1 MFNALVVV
9 LWCGALALAGLVSPL
24 SVEAQVLDRIE
35 IVETPGVAE
44 IHIVFNTR
52 AIYLRHTPSEKGDL
66 IRVFLDFPDQD
77 RSRRFARELAS
88 SPPSDLIPKFSVTF
102 PDQGTNGLSIRFE
115 KPVRF
120 KISQRDIRSA
130 SRIVISVKLDR
141 PLGLPSIPPEVAVPP
156 PTSPVAKGPRQ
167 SFDIPSFRPE
177 MNVEAYADE
186 LMKLGQK
193 ALNAGENQQAVQI
206 FNAILNLPSNKQSQ
220 GAQEWVGMA
229 RQRLGEYVKAKAEYE
244 TYLKLYPSGDG
255 TTRVQQRLAALEEV
269 LARVVQTKTARPAQK
284 IDETRVYGSVYS
296 YYYGGYSQE
305 KITDKTTNTTTTLNR
320 QDQSMLQTA
329 FDVTG
334 RYRKDE
340 YDNKLVV
347 RGTETYDSLATTEI
361 RRNISR
367 LRALY
372 FEHASQDSYLI
383 RVGRQPGNT
392 GGVLDYRFDGA
403 WFRYT
408 PLPQLLSVNVVGG
421 QPRQFSLSSNY
432 VPDDPRNVVAELK
445 RYFYGVNV
453 DIGPLGQA
461 WSGNAYYINQMVNGV
476 VDRRAVGTEIRYNS
490 NGKGVYGLVDYDI
503 SYGALNIAML
513 NGSWVTEGTTF
524 TFLADHRK
532 APYLQTTNA
541 LFSVPGASLNTIH
554 SDNAVLLRAQAK
566 AITAT
571 SDLFMLGVLHAVTPT
586 WQLGGDVRLNRITG
600 TGQSNCLVILPGT
613 STLFLNPNATTDAP
627 CSLQALP
634 GTGNIW
640 TYTAQAIGT
649 NVLFGNTTFVANASY
664 NSADT
669 YRGQTLSLNFLSR
682 LGQQV
687 QFDSFVILYH
697 QTDNNSVELY
707 RVTPTVR
714 LDYRFFNSW
723 TFEATGGYEQTM
735 SDSPTQKDM
744 TSRQFFYL
752 GFRWDFS

>member
-1 MFNALVVV
+1 MLNVLVVA
-9 LWCGALALAGLVSPL
+9 LWCGACALAGLVSPL
-24 SVEAQVLDRIE
+24 PVEAQVLDRIE
-35 IVETPGVAE
+35 IVENPGVAE

-141 PLGLPSIPPEVAVPP
+141 PSALPSIPPEVAVPP

-167 SFDIPSFRPE
+167 SFDIPSFRLE

-320 QDQSMLQTA
+320 HDQSMLQTA

-554 SDNAVLLRAQAK
+554 SDNAALLRAQAK

-697 QTDNNSVELY
+697 QTDINSVELY

-714 LDYRFFNSW
+714 LDYRFLNSW

>member
-1 MFNALVVV
+1 MLNVLAVV
-9 LWCGALALAGLVSPL
+9 LWCGALALSGLVSPL
-24 SVEAQVLDRIE
+24 PVEAQVLDRIE

-141 PLGLPSIPPEVAVPP
+141 PSALPSIPPEIAVPP
-156 PTSPVAKGPRQ
+156 PTSPVAKGPTQ

-177 MNVEAYADE
+177 MNVEAYAED
-186 LMKLGQK
+186 LMKLGHK
-193 ALNAGENQQAVQI
+193 ALNARENQQAVQI
-206 FNAILNLPSNKQSQ
+206 FNAILDLPPNKQSQ

-320 QDQSMLQTA
+320 HDQSMLQTA

-334 RYRKDE
+334 RYRKGE

-372 FEHASQDSYLI
+372 FEHASQDWYLI
-383 RVGRQPGNT
+383 RVGRQSGNT

-513 NGSWVTEGTTF
+513 NGSWVTERTTF

-554 SDNAVLLRAQAK
+554 SDNAALLRVQAK

-640 TYTAQAIGT
+640 TYTAQVIGT

-714 LDYRFFNSW
+714 LDYRFLNSW

-735 SDSPTQKDM
+735 SDSPTQKDV